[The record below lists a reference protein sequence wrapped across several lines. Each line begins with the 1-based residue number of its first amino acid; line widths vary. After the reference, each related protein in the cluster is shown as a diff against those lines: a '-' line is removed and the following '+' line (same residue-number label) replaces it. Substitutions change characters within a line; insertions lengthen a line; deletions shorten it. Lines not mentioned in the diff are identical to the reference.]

1 MSPSFDLDRPTRFAA
16 GALGPPGGRVFYLQ
30 GEQDGRLVSLKL
42 EKQQVAALCDY
53 LAGIL
58 DDLPTVAP
66 EPAEAAT
73 LAEPVVPE
81 WVVGSLAVGY
91 EQADDHIVLVAEE
104 LVEVPDDADPVAAA
118 AAAVADPATA
128 RFHLR
133 LGQVAAFI
141 EHARQVV
148 EAGRPTCPLC
158 LAPMDPDGHICP
170 RLN

>member
-1 MSPSFDLDRPTRFAA
+1 MSPSFELDSPGRFAA
-16 GALGPPGGRVFYLQ
+16 GALGPPGARVFYLQ
-30 GEQDGRLVSLKL
+30 GEQDGALVSLKL

-58 DDLPTVAP
+58 ADLPTVEADPP
-66 EPAEAAT
+66 ERAT

-91 EQADDHIVLVAEE
+91 EQADERIVLVAEE
-104 LVEVPDDADPVAAA
+104 LVEVPEDADPVVAA

-141 EHARQVV
+141 EHARTVV
-148 EAGRPTCPLC
+148 ESGRATCPLC
-158 LAPMDPDGHICP
+158 LAPMDPAGHVCP

>member
-1 MSPSFDLDRPTRFAA
+1 MSGSFELDRPSRFAA
-16 GALGPPGGRVFYLQ
+16 GAVGPPGGRVFYLQ
-30 GEQDGRLVSLKL
+30 GEQDGRVVTLKL

-58 DDLPTVAP
+58 ADLPTVASDPP
-66 EPAEAAT
+66 EVAV

-91 EQADDHIVLVAEE
+91 EQAEDHIVLVAEE
-104 LVEVPDDADPVAAA
+104 LVEVPDDDDPLAVA

-128 RFHLR
+128 RFSLR

-141 EHARQVV
+141 EHARTVV
-148 EAGRPTCPLC
+148 EAGRPTCQLC
-158 LAPMDPDGHICP
+158 LAPMDPAGHVCP

>member
-1 MSPSFDLDRPTRFAA
+1 MSASFELDRPDRFAA
-16 GALGPPGGRVFYLQ
+16 GAVGPPGARVFFLQ
-30 GEQDGRLVSLKL
+30 GEQDGRSVSLKL

-58 DDLPTVAP
+58 ADLPAV
-66 EPAEAAT
+66 PAGPADAAT
-73 LAEPVVPE
+73 LVEPAAAE

-91 EQADDHIVLVAEE
+91 EQAGDHIVLVAEE
-104 LVEVPDDADPVAAA
+104 LVEVPDDPDPMVAA

-128 RFHLR
+128 RFHLS

-141 EHARQVV
+141 DVARAAVD
-148 EAGRPTCPLC
+148 AGRPTCPLC
-158 LAPMDPDGHICP
+158 LAPMDPTGHACP